1 MRSGGQM
8 TMNEIERLLTFTKEA
23 VSPFHTVEA
32 AGKLLEEKGFSPLSW
47 KAEWSL
53 NPGGK
58 YYLVHHGSALFAF
71 TIGKDAK
78 KEQEIRMAAAHGDFP
93 GFRIKPDPD
102 MKAEAYIKLN
112 TEPYGGVNLASW
124 LDRPLSAAGRVAVRG
139 KDAFHPEMRLV
150 DFEKPV
156 LTIPNIAIHLDRE
169 MNKGRELN
177 RQTQMLPL
185 AAMGTGAEEK
195 GFFKKYLAKKLDV
208 AEEDILEYEMNIYNA
223 DPGELI
229 GFEEEFVSGP
239 RLDDLTGVLAILE
252 GLWDGERTGG
262 INLGI
267 VFDHE
272 EIGSSTKQGAGSTL
286 LLLLLERIVTALG
299 WDRMDLL
306 RMLEDT
312 MLLSVD
318 VAHGVHPNYQEKA
331 DPTNH
336 PVLNGGFCI
345 KEASS
350 QSYATDSEAIAIVQA
365 LCEEEKIPY
374 QKFVNRSDG
383 TGGGTLGAIASALV
397 PVRTIDIGVPL
408 LAMHSS
414 RELMG
419 KKDMKAL
426 TSFIRTFFSAE

>member
-1 MRSGGQM
+1 M

-47 KAEWSL
+47 KEEWSL

-239 RLDDLTGVLAILE
+239 RLD
-252 GLWDGERTGG
+252 
-262 INLGI
+262 
-267 VFDHE
+267 
-272 EIGSSTKQGAGSTL
+272 
-286 LLLLLERIVTALG
+286 
-299 WDRMDLL
+299 
-306 RMLEDT
+306 
-312 MLLSVD
+312 
-318 VAHGVHPNYQEKA
+318 
-331 DPTNH
+331 
-336 PVLNGGFCI
+336 
-345 KEASS
+345 
-350 QSYATDSEAIAIVQA
+350 
-365 LCEEEKIPY
+365 
-374 QKFVNRSDG
+374 
-383 TGGGTLGAIASALV
+383 V
-397 PVRTIDIGVPL
+397 P
-408 LAMHSS
+408 A
-414 RELMG
+414 
-419 KKDMKAL
+419 
-426 TSFIRTFFSAE
+426 

>member
-1 MRSGGQM
+1 
-8 TMNEIERLLTFTKEA
+8 MNEIERLLTFTKEA

-47 KAEWSL
+47 KEEWNL

-102 MKAEAYIKLN
+102 MKAEAYIRLN
-112 TEPYGGVNLASW
+112 TEPY
-124 LDRPLSAAGRVAVRG
+124 
-139 KDAFHPEMRLV
+139 
-150 DFEKPV
+150 
-156 LTIPNIAIHLDRE
+156 
-169 MNKGRELN
+169 
-177 RQTQMLPL
+177 
-185 AAMGTGAEEK
+185 GAEEK

-426 TSFIRTFFSAE
+426 TSFIRTFFSVE